1 MFEIHNLSIKYG
13 KKTLLLPTSLKFKEG
28 KLYTIYG
35 KSGVGKSSLLNKIG
49 LISEYD
55 PKVTYIYDGYKI
67 DTSNKKVVSSFIA
80 QNIAFI
86 FQSHNLIKD
95 LTVYDNLKISLNFF
109 KLSTKELEDK
119 IDNILSELGILELKD
134 VYPED
139 LSGGEEQRVAIAR
152 GMITDKSIILA
163 DEPTNS
169 LDSENR
175 ELVSSLLVK
184 LANKY
189 NKIVIVVS
197 HDEYV
202 INKGDI
208 KLHFEDQKLIGMEE
222 EQPGCNSQEEW
233 HASKLKKH
241 IRLQVQK
248 KRKVPPLPLLL
259 LILISF
265 TVSLAVGSINIQS
278 LFSSKYQRLISN
290 SLENGF
296 LIINDS
302 IGLGTSKVIDDFQ
315 SISNKEI
322 HQISDSSNVYKLEPY
337 IEFPSM
343 GMTFENAENYLK
355 MSRDFSPNLSI
366 NGKNINLSKNY
377 SVQPL
382 FDTNTTQRQI
392 KYFDR
397 TTNRG
402 IFVSESF
409 IKEQK
414 LEDIVAGSEM
424 TLTYYVPINIYES
437 HIDKEGTYYKSDG
450 DLYVKEEQTFKI
462 LGIVKEEY
470 PFNYSVNDNTL
481 FMASDEM
488 LKIQSKYIGAESEQR
503 ETIDDLP
510 VKEWA
515 PSAVHVT
522 VKDSKDV
529 PQEINRI
536 KKISDKFSIVSS
548 FENYKEFNKGLNY
561 IKKFLLIISFV
572 MLLLVVAI
580 LSFVFFLINRTRK
593 YEVGVLKA
601 MGYSTKHVFRLF
613 ILELLNYGKKIVTL
627 SSVLLLI
634 LTILAIQMLQLEVVD
649 IIHFYLPSIVSLI
662 ILTFAVLMISGLIPI
677 YMTGKQSVVDAI
689 RKNR

>member
-1 MFEIHNLSIKYG
+1 MFEIQNLSIKYG
-13 KKTLLLPTSLKFKEG
+13 KKTLLLPTTLKFKEG

-55 PKVTYIYDGYKI
+55 PKVTYIYDGSKI

-109 KLSTKELEDK
+109 KLSTKEIEDK

-175 ELVSSLLVK
+175 EIVSSLLVK

-202 INKGDI
+202 INRGDI
-208 KLHFEDQKLIGMEE
+208 KLHFEDQKLIGMKEE
-222 EQPGCNSQEEW
+222 PGCDSQEEW

-241 IRLQVQK
+241 IRLKVQK
-248 KRKVPPLPLLL
+248 KRMPPLPLLL

-296 LIINDS
+296 LVINDS

-315 SISNKEI
+315 SISNKEM

-343 GMTFENAENYLK
+343 GITFENAENYLK

-366 NGKNINLSKNY
+366 NGKNIHLSKNY

-470 PFNYSVNDNTL
+470 PFNYSVNGNTL

-488 LKIQSKYIGAESEQR
+488 LKIQSKYIGAESKQR

-548 FENYKEFNKGLNY
+548 FENYKEFNKGLTY
-561 IKKFLLIISFV
+561 IKNFLIIISLV

-613 ILELLNYGKKIVTL
+613 ILELLNYGKKIITL
-627 SSVLLLI
+627 SSILLLI

-649 IIHFYLPSIVSLI
+649 IIHFYLTSIISLI
-662 ILTFAVLMISGLIPI
+662 FLTFAVLMISGLIPI
-677 YMTGKQSVVDAI
+677 YMTGKQSIVDAI

>member
-1 MFEIHNLSIKYG
+1 MLEIHNLSIKYG
-13 KKTLLLPTSLKFKEG
+13 EKTLLLPTSLKFKEG

-55 PKVTYIYDGYKI
+55 PKVTYIYDGSKI

-86 FQSHNLIKD
+86 FQNHNLIND

-109 KLSTKELEDK
+109 KLSTKEIEEK

-139 LSGGEEQRVAIAR
+139 LSGGEEQRVEIAR
-152 GMITDKSIILA
+152 GMITDKHIILA

-175 ELVSSLLVK
+175 EIVSSLLVK
-184 LANKY
+184 LANKH

-208 KLHFEDQKLIGMEE
+208 KLHFEDQKLIGMKEE
-222 EQPGCNSQEEW
+222 AGCNSQEEW
-233 HASKLKKH
+233 HASKLKKQ
-241 IRLQVQK
+241 IRLKVQK

-278 LFSSKYQRLISN
+278 LFSSKYQRLISS

-296 LIINDS
+296 LVINDS
-302 IGLGTSKVIDDFQ
+302 IGLGTSKVIDDFR

-322 HQISDSSNVYKLEPY
+322 HQISDSSNIYKLEPY

-343 GMTFENAENYLK
+343 GITFENAENYLK
-355 MSRDFSPNLSI
+355 ISRDFSPNLSI

-382 FDTNTTQRQI
+382 FNTNTTQRQI

-397 TTNRG
+397 TTIRG

-424 TLTYYVPINIYES
+424 TLTYYVPIGIYES

-481 FMASDEM
+481 FMTSDEM
-488 LKIQSKYIGAESEQR
+488 LKIQSKYIGAESKRR

-529 PQEINRI
+529 PQEMNRI

-548 FENYKEFNKGLNY
+548 FENYKEFNNGLKY
-561 IKKFLLIISFV
+561 IKNFLIIISLV
-572 MLLLVVAI
+572 MLVLVVAI

-613 ILELLNYGKKIVTL
+613 ILELLNYGKKIITL

-634 LTILAIQMLQLEVVD
+634 LTILAIQILQLEVVD
-649 IIHFYLPSIVSLI
+649 IIHFYLTSIISLI
-662 ILTFAVLMISGLIPI
+662 FLTFAVLMISGLIPI
-677 YMTGKQSVVDAI
+677 YMTGKQSIVDAI

>member
-55 PKVTYIYDGYKI
+55 PKVTYIYDGSKI

-109 KLSTKELEDK
+109 KLSTKEIEDK

-152 GMITDKSIILA
+152 GMITDKHIILA

-175 ELVSSLLVK
+175 EIVSSLLLK

-202 INKGDI
+202 INKGNI
-208 KLHFEDQKLIGMEE
+208 KLHFEDQKLIGMKEE
-222 EQPGCNSQEEW
+222 AGCNSQEEW
-233 HASKLKKH
+233 HASKLKKQ
-241 IRLQVQK
+241 IRLKVQK
-248 KRKVPPLPLLL
+248 KRKVPPLPLFL

-278 LFSSKYQRLISN
+278 LFSSKYQRLISS

-296 LIINDS
+296 LVINDS
-302 IGLGTSKVIDDFQ
+302 IGLGTSKVIDDFR

-322 HQISDSSNVYKLEPY
+322 HQISDSSNIYKLEPY

-343 GMTFENAENYLK
+343 GIIFENAENYLK
-355 MSRDFSPNLSI
+355 ISRDFSPNLSI

-382 FDTNTTQRQI
+382 FNTNTTQRQI

-397 TTNRG
+397 TTIRG

-424 TLTYYVPINIYES
+424 TLTYYVPIGIYES

-481 FMASDEM
+481 FMTSDEM
-488 LKIQSKYIGAESEQR
+488 LKIQSKYIGAESKRR

-529 PQEINRI
+529 PQEMNRI

-548 FENYKEFNKGLNY
+548 FENYKEFNNGLKY
-561 IKKFLLIISFV
+561 IKNFLIIISLV
-572 MLLLVVAI
+572 MLVLVVAI

-613 ILELLNYGKKIVTL
+613 ILELLNYGKKIITL

-634 LTILAIQMLQLEVVD
+634 LTILAIQILQLEVVD
-649 IIHFYLPSIVSLI
+649 IIHFYLTSIISLI
-662 ILTFAVLMISGLIPI
+662 FLTFAVLMISGLIPI
-677 YMTGKQSVVDAI
+677 YMTGKQSIVDAI

>member
-13 KKTLLLPTSLKFKEG
+13 EKTLLLPTSLKFKEG

-35 KSGVGKSSLLNKIG
+35 KSGVGKTSLLNKIG

-55 PKVTYIYDGYKI
+55 PKVTYIYDGSKI
-67 DTSNKKVVSSFIA
+67 DTSNKKIVSSFIA
-80 QNIAFI
+80 QNLAFI
-86 FQSHNLIKD
+86 FQNHNLIND
-95 LTVYDNLKISLNFF
+95 LTVYDNLKISLDFF
-109 KLSTKELEDK
+109 NLSAKEVEKK
-119 IDNILSELGILELKD
+119 IDDILSELEILELKD

-152 GMITDKSIILA
+152 GMITDKHIILA

-175 ELVSSLLVK
+175 EIVSSLLVK

-208 KLHFEDQKLIGMEE
+208 KLHFEDKKLIGMKEDIE
-222 EQPGCNSQEEW
+222 CNFQKEW

-241 IRLQVQK
+241 IRLKIQK

-265 TVSLAVGSINIQS
+265 TVSLAVGSMNIQS
-278 LFSSKYQRLISN
+278 LFSSKYQRIISD

-296 LIINDS
+296 LVINDS
-302 IGLGTSKVIDDFQ
+302 IGLGTNKVIDDFQ
-315 SISNKEI
+315 SLSNKEI
-322 HQISDSSNVYKLEPY
+322 HQISDSRNVYKLEPY

-355 MSRDFSPNLSI
+355 ISRDFSPNLSI
-366 NGKNINLSKNY
+366 NGKNIHLSKNY

-382 FDTNTTQRQI
+382 FNTNTTQRQI

-437 HIDKEGTYYKSDG
+437 HIDKEGSYSKSDG

-462 LGIVKEEY
+462 LGIVKEEF

-488 LKIQSKYIGAESEQR
+488 LKIQSKYIGAESKRR

-529 PQEINRI
+529 PQEMNRI
-536 KKISDKFSIVSS
+536 KNISDKFSIVSS
-548 FENYKEFNKGLNY
+548 FENYKEFNKGLKY
-561 IKKFLLIISFV
+561 IKNFLLIISFV

-613 ILELLNYGKKIVTL
+613 ILELLNYGKKIITL

-634 LTILAIQMLQLEVVD
+634 LTLLAIQMLQLEVVD
-649 IIHFYLPSIVSLI
+649 IIHFYLASIASLI
-662 ILTFAVLMISGLIPI
+662 ILTFVVLMTSGLIPI
-677 YMTGKQSVVDAI
+677 YLTGKQPIVDAI

>member
-1 MFEIHNLSIKYG
+1 MLEIHNLSIKYG
-13 KKTLLLPTSLKFKEG
+13 EKTLLLPTSLKFKEG

-49 LISEYD
+49 LISEYE
-55 PKVTYIYDGYKI
+55 PKVTYIYDGSKI

-86 FQSHNLIKD
+86 FQNHNLIND

-109 KLSTKELEDK
+109 KLSTKEIEEK

-139 LSGGEEQRVAIAR
+139 LSGGEEQRVEIAR
-152 GMITDKSIILA
+152 GMITDKHIILA

-175 ELVSSLLVK
+175 EIVSSLLVK
-184 LANKY
+184 LANKH

-208 KLHFEDQKLIGMEE
+208 KLHFEDQKLIGMKEE
-222 EQPGCNSQEEW
+222 AGCNSQEEW
-233 HASKLKKH
+233 HASKLKKQ
-241 IRLQVQK
+241 IRLKVQK

-278 LFSSKYQRLISN
+278 LFSSKYQRLISS

-296 LIINDS
+296 LVINDS
-302 IGLGTSKVIDDFQ
+302 IGLGTSKVIDDFR

-322 HQISDSSNVYKLEPY
+322 HQISDSSNIYKLEPY

-343 GMTFENAENYLK
+343 GITFENAENYLK
-355 MSRDFSPNLSI
+355 ISRDFSPNLSI

-382 FDTNTTQRQI
+382 FNTNTTQRQI

-397 TTNRG
+397 TTIRG

-424 TLTYYVPINIYES
+424 TLTYYVPIGIYES

-470 PFNYSVNDNTL
+470 PFNYFVNDNTL
-481 FMASDEM
+481 FMTSDEM
-488 LKIQSKYIGAESEQR
+488 LKIQSKYIGAESKRR

-529 PQEINRI
+529 PQEMNRI

-548 FENYKEFNKGLNY
+548 FENYKEFNNGLKY
-561 IKKFLLIISFV
+561 IKNFLIIISLV
-572 MLLLVVAI
+572 MLVLVVAI

-613 ILELLNYGKKIVTL
+613 ILELLNYGKKIITL

-634 LTILAIQMLQLEVVD
+634 LTILAIQILQLEVVD
-649 IIHFYLPSIVSLI
+649 IIHFYLTSIISLI
-662 ILTFAVLMISGLIPI
+662 FLTFAVLMISGLIPI
-677 YMTGKQSVVDAI
+677 YMTGKQSIVDAI

>member
-55 PKVTYIYDGYKI
+55 PKVTYIYDGSKI

-109 KLSTKELEDK
+109 KLSTKEIEDK

-152 GMITDKSIILA
+152 GMVTDKNIILA

-175 ELVSSLLVK
+175 EIVSSLLLK

-202 INKGDI
+202 INKGNI
-208 KLHFEDQKLIGMEE
+208 KLHFEDQKLIGMKEE
-222 EQPGCNSQEEW
+222 AGCNSQEEW
-233 HASKLKKH
+233 HASKLKKQ
-241 IRLQVQK
+241 IRLKVQK
-248 KRKVPPLPLLL
+248 KRKVPPLPLFL

-278 LFSSKYQRLISN
+278 LFSSKYQRLISS

-296 LIINDS
+296 LVINDS
-302 IGLGTSKVIDDFQ
+302 IGLGTSKVIDDFR

-322 HQISDSSNVYKLEPY
+322 HQISDSSNIYKLEPY

-343 GMTFENAENYLK
+343 GITFENAENYLK
-355 MSRDFSPNLSI
+355 ISRDFSPNLSI

-382 FDTNTTQRQI
+382 FNTNTTQRQI

-397 TTNRG
+397 TTIRG

-424 TLTYYVPINIYES
+424 TLTYYVPIGIYES

-481 FMASDEM
+481 FMTSDEM
-488 LKIQSKYIGAESEQR
+488 LKIQSKYIGAESKRR

-529 PQEINRI
+529 PQEMNRI

-548 FENYKEFNKGLNY
+548 FENYKEFNNGLKY
-561 IKKFLLIISFV
+561 IKNFLIIISLV
-572 MLLLVVAI
+572 MLVLVVAI

-613 ILELLNYGKKIVTL
+613 ILELLNYGKKIITL

-634 LTILAIQMLQLEVVD
+634 LTILAIQILQLEVVD
-649 IIHFYLPSIVSLI
+649 IIHFYLTSIISLI
-662 ILTFAVLMISGLIPI
+662 FLTFAVLMISGLIPI
-677 YMTGKQSVVDAI
+677 YMTGKQSIVDAI

>member
-278 LFSSKYQRLISN
+278 LFSSKYQRLISD

-296 LIINDS
+296 LVINDS

-343 GMTFENAENYLK
+343 GITFENAENYLK

-548 FENYKEFNKGLNY
+548 FENYKEFNKGLKY
-561 IKKFLLIISFV
+561 IKNFLIIISLV

>member
-13 KKTLLLPTSLKFKEG
+13 EKTLLLPTSLKFKEG

-35 KSGVGKSSLLNKIG
+35 KSGVGKTSLLNKIG

-55 PKVTYIYDGYKI
+55 PKVTYIYDGSKI
-67 DTSNKKVVSSFIA
+67 DTSNKKIVSSFIA
-80 QNIAFI
+80 QNLAFI
-86 FQSHNLIKD
+86 FQNHNLIND
-95 LTVYDNLKISLNFF
+95 LTVYDNLKISLDFF
-109 KLSTKELEDK
+109 NLSAKEVEKK
-119 IDNILSELGILELKD
+119 IDDILSELEILELKD

-139 LSGGEEQRVAIAR
+139 LSGGEEQRVEIAR
-152 GMITDKSIILA
+152 GMITDKHIILA

-175 ELVSSLLVK
+175 EIVSSLLVK
-184 LANKY
+184 LANKH

-208 KLHFEDQKLIGMEE
+208 KLHFEDQKLIGMKEE
-222 EQPGCNSQEEW
+222 AGCNSQEEW
-233 HASKLKKH
+233 HASKLKKQ
-241 IRLQVQK
+241 IRLKVQK

-278 LFSSKYQRLISN
+278 LFSSKYQRLISS

-296 LIINDS
+296 LVINDS
-302 IGLGTSKVIDDFQ
+302 IGLGTSKVIDDFR

-322 HQISDSSNVYKLEPY
+322 HQISDSSNIYKLEPY

-343 GMTFENAENYLK
+343 GITFENAENYLK
-355 MSRDFSPNLSI
+355 ISRDFSPNLSI

-382 FDTNTTQRQI
+382 FNTNTTQRQI

-397 TTNRG
+397 TTIRG

-437 HIDKEGTYYKSDG
+437 HIDKEGSYSKSDG

-462 LGIVKEEY
+462 LGIVKEEF

-488 LKIQSKYIGAESEQR
+488 LKIQSKYIGAESKRR

-536 KKISDKFSIVSS
+536 KNISDKFSIVSS
-548 FENYKEFNKGLNY
+548 FENYKEFNKGLKY
-561 IKKFLLIISFV
+561 IKNFLLIISFV

-613 ILELLNYGKKIVTL
+613 ILELLNYGKKIITL

-634 LTILAIQMLQLEVVD
+634 LTLLAIQMLQLEVVD
-649 IIHFYLPSIVSLI
+649 IIHFYLASIASLI
-662 ILTFAVLMISGLIPI
+662 ILTFVVLMTSGLIPI
-677 YMTGKQSVVDAI
+677 YLTGKQPIVDAI

>member
-55 PKVTYIYDGYKI
+55 PKVTYIYDGSKI

-109 KLSTKELEDK
+109 KLSTKEIEDK

-152 GMITDKSIILA
+152 GMITDKHIILA

-175 ELVSSLLVK
+175 EIVSSLLLK

-202 INKGDI
+202 INKGNI
-208 KLHFEDQKLIGMEE
+208 KLHFEDQKLIGMKEE
-222 EQPGCNSQEEW
+222 AGCNSQEEW
-233 HASKLKKH
+233 HASKLKKQ
-241 IRLQVQK
+241 IRLKVQK
-248 KRKVPPLPLLL
+248 KRKVPPLPLFL

-278 LFSSKYQRLISN
+278 LFSSKYQRLISS

-296 LIINDS
+296 LVINDS
-302 IGLGTSKVIDDFQ
+302 IGLGTSKVIDDFR

-322 HQISDSSNVYKLEPY
+322 HQISDSSNIYKLEPY
-337 IEFPSM
+337 IEFPST
-343 GMTFENAENYLK
+343 GITFENAENYLK
-355 MSRDFSPNLSI
+355 ISRDFSPNLSI

-382 FDTNTTQRQI
+382 FNTNTTQRQI

-397 TTNRG
+397 TTIRG

-424 TLTYYVPINIYES
+424 TLTYYVPIGIYES

-481 FMASDEM
+481 FMTSDEM
-488 LKIQSKYIGAESEQR
+488 LKIQSKYIGAESKRR

-529 PQEINRI
+529 PQEMNRI

-548 FENYKEFNKGLNY
+548 FENYKEFNNGLKY
-561 IKKFLLIISFV
+561 IKNFLIIISLV
-572 MLLLVVAI
+572 MLVLVVAI

-613 ILELLNYGKKIVTL
+613 ILELLNYGKKIITL

-634 LTILAIQMLQLEVVD
+634 LTILAIQILQLEVVD
-649 IIHFYLPSIVSLI
+649 IIHFYLTSIISLI
-662 ILTFAVLMISGLIPI
+662 FLTFAVLMISGLIPI
-677 YMTGKQSVVDAI
+677 YMTGKQSIVDAI

>member
-13 KKTLLLPTSLKFKEG
+13 EKTLLLPTSLKFKEG

-35 KSGVGKSSLLNKIG
+35 KSGVGKTSLLNKIG

-55 PKVTYIYDGYKI
+55 PKVTYIYDGSKI
-67 DTSNKKVVSSFIA
+67 DTSNKKIVSSFIA
-80 QNIAFI
+80 QNLAFI
-86 FQSHNLIKD
+86 FQNHNLIND
-95 LTVYDNLKISLNFF
+95 LTVYDNLKISLDFF
-109 KLSTKELEDK
+109 NLSAKEVEKK
-119 IDNILSELGILELKD
+119 IDDILSELEILELKD

-152 GMITDKSIILA
+152 GMVTDKNIILA

-175 ELVSSLLVK
+175 ELVSSLLLK

-208 KLHFEDQKLIGMEE
+208 KLHFEDKKLIGMKEDIE
-222 EQPGCNSQEEW
+222 CNFQKEW

-241 IRLQVQK
+241 IRLKIQK
-248 KRKVPPLPLLL
+248 KRKVPP
-259 LILISF
+259 S
-265 TVSLAVGSINIQS
+265 
-278 LFSSKYQRLISN
+278 
-290 SLENGF
+290 
-296 LIINDS
+296 
-302 IGLGTSKVIDDFQ
+302 
-315 SISNKEI
+315 
-322 HQISDSSNVYKLEPY
+322 
-337 IEFPSM
+337 
-343 GMTFENAENYLK
+343 
-355 MSRDFSPNLSI
+355 
-366 NGKNINLSKNY
+366 
-377 SVQPL
+377 
-382 FDTNTTQRQI
+382 
-392 KYFDR
+392 
-397 TTNRG
+397 NRG

-437 HIDKEGTYYKSDG
+437 HIDKEGSYSKSDG

-462 LGIVKEEY
+462 LGIVKEEF

-488 LKIQSKYIGAESEQR
+488 LKIQSKYIGAESKRR

-536 KKISDKFSIVSS
+536 KNISDKFSIVSS
-548 FENYKEFNKGLNY
+548 FENYKEFNKGLKY
-561 IKKFLLIISFV
+561 IKNFLLIISFV

-613 ILELLNYGKKIVTL
+613 ILELLNYGKKIITL

-634 LTILAIQMLQLEVVD
+634 LTLLAIQMLQLEVVD
-649 IIHFYLPSIVSLI
+649 IIHFYLASIASLI
-662 ILTFAVLMISGLIPI
+662 ILTFVVLMTSGLIPI
-677 YMTGKQSVVDAI
+677 YLTGKQPIVDAI

>member
-55 PKVTYIYDGYKI
+55 PKVTYIYDGSKI

-109 KLSTKELEDK
+109 KLSTKEIEDK

-152 GMITDKSIILA
+152 GMITDKNIILA

-175 ELVSSLLVK
+175 EIVSSLLLK

-202 INKGDI
+202 INKGNI
-208 KLHFEDQKLIGMEE
+208 KLHFEDQKLIGMKEE
-222 EQPGCNSQEEW
+222 AGCNSQEEW
-233 HASKLKKH
+233 HASKLKKQ
-241 IRLQVQK
+241 IRLKVQK
-248 KRKVPPLPLLL
+248 KRKVPPLPLFL

-278 LFSSKYQRLISN
+278 LFSSKYQRLISS

-296 LIINDS
+296 LVINDS
-302 IGLGTSKVIDDFQ
+302 IGLGTSKVIDDFR

-322 HQISDSSNVYKLEPY
+322 HQISDSSNIYKLEPY

-343 GMTFENAENYLK
+343 GITFENAENYLK
-355 MSRDFSPNLSI
+355 ISRDFSPNLSI

-382 FDTNTTQRQI
+382 FNTNTTQRQI

-397 TTNRG
+397 TTIRG

-424 TLTYYVPINIYES
+424 TLTYYVPIGIYES

-481 FMASDEM
+481 FMTSDEM
-488 LKIQSKYIGAESEQR
+488 LKIQSKYIGAESKRR

-529 PQEINRI
+529 PQEMNRI

-548 FENYKEFNKGLNY
+548 FENYKEFNNGLKY
-561 IKKFLLIISFV
+561 IKNFLIIISLV
-572 MLLLVVAI
+572 MLVLVVAI

-613 ILELLNYGKKIVTL
+613 ILELLNYGKKIITL

-634 LTILAIQMLQLEVVD
+634 LTILAIQILQLEVVD
-649 IIHFYLPSIVSLI
+649 IIHFYLTSIISLI
-662 ILTFAVLMISGLIPI
+662 FLTFAVLMISGLIPI
-677 YMTGKQSVVDAI
+677 YMTGKQSIVDAI

>member
-55 PKVTYIYDGYKI
+55 PKVTYIYDGSKI

-109 KLSTKELEDK
+109 KLSTKEIEDK

-152 GMITDKSIILA
+152 GMITDKHIILA

-175 ELVSSLLVK
+175 EIVSSLLLK

-202 INKGDI
+202 INKGNI
-208 KLHFEDQKLIGMEE
+208 KLHFEDQKLIGMKEE
-222 EQPGCNSQEEW
+222 AGCNSQEEW
-233 HASKLKKH
+233 HASKLKKQ
-241 IRLQVQK
+241 IRLKVQK
-248 KRKVPPLPLLL
+248 KRKVPPLPLFL

-296 LIINDS
+296 LVINDS
-302 IGLGTSKVIDDFQ
+302 IGLGTSKVIDDFR

-322 HQISDSSNVYKLEPY
+322 HQISDSSNIYKLEPY

-343 GMTFENAENYLK
+343 GITFENAENYLK
-355 MSRDFSPNLSI
+355 ISRDFSPNLSI

-382 FDTNTTQRQI
+382 FNTNTTQRQI

-397 TTNRG
+397 TTIRG

-424 TLTYYVPINIYES
+424 TLTYYVPIGIYES

-481 FMASDEM
+481 FMTSDEM
-488 LKIQSKYIGAESEQR
+488 LKIQSKYIGAESKRR

-529 PQEINRI
+529 PQEMNRI

-548 FENYKEFNKGLNY
+548 FENYKEFNNGLKY
-561 IKKFLLIISFV
+561 IKNFLIIISLV
-572 MLLLVVAI
+572 MLVLVVAI

-613 ILELLNYGKKIVTL
+613 ILELLNYGKKIITL

-634 LTILAIQMLQLEVVD
+634 LTILAIQILQLEVVD
-649 IIHFYLPSIVSLI
+649 IIHFYLTSIISLI
-662 ILTFAVLMISGLIPI
+662 FLTFAVLMISGLIPI
-677 YMTGKQSVVDAI
+677 YMTGKQSIVDAI

>member
-55 PKVTYIYDGYKI
+55 PKVTYIYDGSKI

-109 KLSTKELEDK
+109 KLSTKEIEDK

-248 KRKVPPLPLLL
+248 KRKVPTLPLLL

-343 GMTFENAENYLK
+343 GITFENAENYLK

-437 HIDKEGTYYKSDG
+437 HIDKEGAYYKSDG

-548 FENYKEFNKGLNY
+548 FENYKEFNKGLKY
-561 IKKFLLIISFV
+561 IKNFLIIISLV

-613 ILELLNYGKKIVTL
+613 ILELFNYGKKIITL
-627 SSVLLLI
+627 SSILLLI
-634 LTILAIQMLQLEVVD
+634 LTILAIQMFQLEVVD
-649 IIHFYLPSIVSLI
+649 IIHFYLTSIISLI
-662 ILTFAVLMISGLIPI
+662 FLTFAVLMISGLIPI
-677 YMTGKQSVVDAI
+677 YMTGKQPIVDAI

>member
-55 PKVTYIYDGYKI
+55 PKVTYIYDGSKI

-109 KLSTKELEDK
+109 KLSTKEIEDK

-152 GMITDKSIILA
+152 GMITDKHIILA

-175 ELVSSLLVK
+175 EIVSSLLLK

-202 INKGDI
+202 INKGNI
-208 KLHFEDQKLIGMEE
+208 KLHFEDQKLIGMKEE
-222 EQPGCNSQEEW
+222 AGCNSQEEW
-233 HASKLKKH
+233 HASKLKKQ
-241 IRLQVQK
+241 IRLKVQK
-248 KRKVPPLPLLL
+248 KRKVPPLPLFL

-278 LFSSKYQRLISN
+278 LFSSKYQRLISS

-296 LIINDS
+296 LVINDS

-315 SISNKEI
+315 SLSNKEI
-322 HQISDSSNVYKLEPY
+322 HQISDSRNVYKLEPY

-343 GMTFENAENYLK
+343 GITFENAENYLK
-355 MSRDFSPNLSI
+355 ISRDFSPNLSI

-382 FDTNTTQRQI
+382 FNTNTTQRQI

-397 TTNRG
+397 TTIRG

-424 TLTYYVPINIYES
+424 TLTYYVPIGIYES

-481 FMASDEM
+481 FMTSDEM
-488 LKIQSKYIGAESEQR
+488 LKIQSKYIGAESKRR

-529 PQEINRI
+529 PQEMNRI

-548 FENYKEFNKGLNY
+548 FENYKEFNNGLKY
-561 IKKFLLIISFV
+561 IKNFLIIISLV

-613 ILELLNYGKKIVTL
+613 ILELLNYGKKIITL

-634 LTILAIQMLQLEVVD
+634 LTILAIQILQLEVVD
-649 IIHFYLPSIVSLI
+649 IIHFYLTSIISLI
-662 ILTFAVLMISGLIPI
+662 FLTFAVLMISGLIPI
-677 YMTGKQSVVDAI
+677 YMTGKQSIVDAI

>member
-55 PKVTYIYDGYKI
+55 PKVTYIYDGSKI

-109 KLSTKELEDK
+109 KLSTKEIEDK

-152 GMITDKSIILA
+152 GMITDKHIILA

-175 ELVSSLLVK
+175 EIVSSLLLK

-202 INKGDI
+202 INKGNI
-208 KLHFEDQKLIGMEE
+208 KLHFEDQKLIGMKEE
-222 EQPGCNSQEEW
+222 AGCNSQEEW
-233 HASKLKKH
+233 HASKLKKQ
-241 IRLQVQK
+241 IRLKVQK
-248 KRKVPPLPLLL
+248 KRKVPPLPLFL

-278 LFSSKYQRLISN
+278 LFSSKYQRLISS

-296 LIINDS
+296 LVINDS
-302 IGLGTSKVIDDFQ
+302 IGLGTSKVIDDFR

-322 HQISDSSNVYKLEPY
+322 HQISDSSNIYKLEPY

-343 GMTFENAENYLK
+343 GITFENAENYLK
-355 MSRDFSPNLSI
+355 ISRDFSPNLSI

-382 FDTNTTQRQI
+382 FNTNTTQRQI

-397 TTNRG
+397 TTIRG

-424 TLTYYVPINIYES
+424 TLTYYVPIGIYES

-481 FMASDEM
+481 FMTSDEM
-488 LKIQSKYIGAESEQR
+488 LKIQSKYIGAESKRR

-529 PQEINRI
+529 PQEMNRI

-548 FENYKEFNKGLNY
+548 FENYKEFNNGLKY
-561 IKKFLLIISFV
+561 IKNFLIIISLV
-572 MLLLVVAI
+572 MLVLVVAI

-613 ILELLNYGKKIVTL
+613 ILELLNYGKKIITL

-634 LTILAIQMLQLEVVD
+634 LTILAIQILQLEVVD
-649 IIHFYLPSIVSLI
+649 IIHFYLTSIISLI
-662 ILTFAVLMISGLIPI
+662 FLTFAVLMISGLIPI
-677 YMTGKQSVVDAI
+677 YMTGKQSIVDAI

>member
-1 MFEIHNLSIKYG
+1 M
-13 KKTLLLPTSLKFKEG
+13 
-28 KLYTIYG
+28 
-35 KSGVGKSSLLNKIG
+35 
-49 LISEYD
+49 
-55 PKVTYIYDGYKI
+55 
-67 DTSNKKVVSSFIA
+67 
-80 QNIAFI
+80 
-86 FQSHNLIKD
+86 
-95 LTVYDNLKISLNFF
+95 
-109 KLSTKELEDK
+109 
-119 IDNILSELGILELKD
+119 KD

-139 LSGGEEQRVAIAR
+139 LSGGEEQRIAIAR

-175 ELVSSLLVK
+175 KLVSSLLVK

-248 KRKVPPLPLLL
+248 KRKVPPLLLLL

-296 LIINDS
+296 LVINDS

-343 GMTFENAENYLK
+343 GITFENAENYLK

-397 TTNRG
+397 TMNRG

-437 HIDKEGTYYKSDG
+437 HIDKEGAYYKSDG

-481 FMASDEM
+481 FMTSDEM
-488 LKIQSKYIGAESEQR
+488 LKIQSKYIGAESKRR

-548 FENYKEFNKGLNY
+548 FENYKEFNKGLKY
-561 IKKFLLIISFV
+561 IKNFLIIISLV

-613 ILELLNYGKKIVTL
+613 ILELLNYGKKIITL

-634 LTILAIQMLQLEVVD
+634 LTILAIQILQLEVVD
-649 IIHFYLPSIVSLI
+649 IIHFYLTSIISLI
-662 ILTFAVLMISGLIPI
+662 FLTFAVLMISGLIPI
-677 YMTGKQSVVDAI
+677 YMTGKQSIVDAI

>member
-55 PKVTYIYDGYKI
+55 PKVTYIYDGSKI

-109 KLSTKELEDK
+109 KLSTKEIEDK

-139 LSGGEEQRVAIAR
+139 LSGGEEQRVAITR
-152 GMITDKSIILA
+152 GMITDKHIILA

-175 ELVSSLLVK
+175 EIVSSLLLK

-202 INKGDI
+202 INKGNI
-208 KLHFEDQKLIGMEE
+208 KLHFEDQKLIGMKEE
-222 EQPGCNSQEEW
+222 AGCNSQEEW
-233 HASKLKKH
+233 HASKLKKQ
-241 IRLQVQK
+241 IRLKVQK
-248 KRKVPPLPLLL
+248 KRKVPPLPLFL

-278 LFSSKYQRLISN
+278 LFSSKYQRLISS

-296 LIINDS
+296 LVINDS
-302 IGLGTSKVIDDFQ
+302 IGLGTSKVIDDFR

-322 HQISDSSNVYKLEPY
+322 HQISDSSNIYKLEPY

-343 GMTFENAENYLK
+343 GITFENAENYLK
-355 MSRDFSPNLSI
+355 ISRDFSPNLSI

-377 SVQPL
+377 SVQQL
-382 FDTNTTQRQI
+382 FNTNTTQRQI

-397 TTNRG
+397 TTIRG

-424 TLTYYVPINIYES
+424 TLTYYVPIGIYES

-481 FMASDEM
+481 FMTSDEM
-488 LKIQSKYIGAESEQR
+488 LKIQSKYIGAESKRR

-529 PQEINRI
+529 PQEMNRI

-548 FENYKEFNKGLNY
+548 FENYKEFNNGLKY
-561 IKKFLLIISFV
+561 IKNFLIIISLV
-572 MLLLVVAI
+572 MLVLVVAI

-613 ILELLNYGKKIVTL
+613 ILELLNYGKKIITL

-634 LTILAIQMLQLEVVD
+634 LTILAIQILQLEVVD
-649 IIHFYLPSIVSLI
+649 IIHFYLTSIISLI
-662 ILTFAVLMISGLIPI
+662 FLTFAVLMISGLIPI
-677 YMTGKQSVVDAI
+677 YMTGKQSIVDAI

>member
-1 MFEIHNLSIKYG
+1 VLEIHNLSIKYG
-13 KKTLLLPTSLKFKEG
+13 EKTLLLPTSLKFKEG

-55 PKVTYIYDGYKI
+55 PKVTYIYDGSKI

-86 FQSHNLIKD
+86 FQNHNLIND

-109 KLSTKELEDK
+109 KLSTKEIEEK

-139 LSGGEEQRVAIAR
+139 LSGGEEQRVEIAR
-152 GMITDKSIILA
+152 GMITDKHIILA

-175 ELVSSLLVK
+175 EIVSSLLVK
-184 LANKY
+184 LANKH

-208 KLHFEDQKLIGMEE
+208 KLHFEDQKLIGMKEE
-222 EQPGCNSQEEW
+222 AGCNSQEEW
-233 HASKLKKH
+233 HASKLKKQ
-241 IRLQVQK
+241 IRLKVQK

-278 LFSSKYQRLISN
+278 LFSSKYQRLISS

-296 LIINDS
+296 LVINDS
-302 IGLGTSKVIDDFQ
+302 IGLGTSKVIDDFR

-322 HQISDSSNVYKLEPY
+322 HQISDSSNIYKLEPY

-343 GMTFENAENYLK
+343 GITFENAENYLK
-355 MSRDFSPNLSI
+355 ISRDFSPNLSI

-382 FDTNTTQRQI
+382 FNTNTTQRQI

-397 TTNRG
+397 TTIRG

-424 TLTYYVPINIYES
+424 TLTYYVPIGIYES

-481 FMASDEM
+481 FMTSDEM
-488 LKIQSKYIGAESEQR
+488 LKIQSKYIGAESKRR

-529 PQEINRI
+529 PQEMNRI

-548 FENYKEFNKGLNY
+548 FENYKEFNNGLKY
-561 IKKFLLIISFV
+561 IKNFLIIISLV
-572 MLLLVVAI
+572 MLVLVVAI

-613 ILELLNYGKKIVTL
+613 ILELLNYGKKIITL

-634 LTILAIQMLQLEVVD
+634 LTILAIQILQLEVVD
-649 IIHFYLPSIVSLI
+649 IIHFYLTSIISLI
-662 ILTFAVLMISGLIPI
+662 FLTFAVLMISGLIPI
-677 YMTGKQSVVDAI
+677 YMTGKQSIVDAI

>member
-55 PKVTYIYDGYKI
+55 PKVTYIYDGSKI

-109 KLSTKELEDK
+109 KLSTKEIEDK

-152 GMITDKSIILA
+152 GMITDKHIILA

-175 ELVSSLLVK
+175 EIVSSLLLK

-202 INKGDI
+202 INKGNI
-208 KLHFEDQKLIGMEE
+208 KLHFEDQKLIGMKEE
-222 EQPGCNSQEEW
+222 AGCNSQEEW
-233 HASKLKKH
+233 HASKLKKQ
-241 IRLQVQK
+241 IRLKVQK
-248 KRKVPPLPLLL
+248 KRKVPPLPLFL

-278 LFSSKYQRLISN
+278 LFSSKYQRLISS

-296 LIINDS
+296 LVINDS

-315 SISNKEI
+315 SLSNKEI
-322 HQISDSSNVYKLEPY
+322 HQISDSRNVYKLEPY

-355 MSRDFSPNLSI
+355 ISRDFSPNLSI

-382 FDTNTTQRQI
+382 FNTNTTQRQI

-397 TTNRG
+397 TTIRG

-424 TLTYYVPINIYES
+424 TLTYYVPIGIYES

-481 FMASDEM
+481 FMTSDEM
-488 LKIQSKYIGAESEQR
+488 LKIQSKYIGAESKRR

-529 PQEINRI
+529 PQEMNRI

-548 FENYKEFNKGLNY
+548 FENYKEFNNGLKY
-561 IKKFLLIISFV
+561 IKNFLIIISLV

-613 ILELLNYGKKIVTL
+613 ILELLNYGKKIITL

-634 LTILAIQMLQLEVVD
+634 LTILAIQILQLEVVD
-649 IIHFYLPSIVSLI
+649 IIHFYLTSIISLI
-662 ILTFAVLMISGLIPI
+662 FLTFAVLMISGLIPI
-677 YMTGKQSVVDAI
+677 YMTGKQSIVDAI

>member
-55 PKVTYIYDGYKI
+55 SKVTYIYDGSKI

-241 IRLQVQK
+241 IRLKVQK
-248 KRKVPPLPLLL
+248 KRKVPPLPVLL

-296 LIINDS
+296 LVINDS

-343 GMTFENAENYLK
+343 GITFENAENYLK
-355 MSRDFSPNLSI
+355 MSRDFSPSLSI
-366 NGKNINLSKNY
+366 NGKNIHLSKNY

-437 HIDKEGTYYKSDG
+437 HIDKEGRHYKSDG

-470 PFNYSVNDNTL
+470 PFSYSVNDNTL
-481 FMASDEM
+481 FMTSDEM
-488 LKIQSKYIGAESEQR
+488 LKIQSKYIGAESKQR
-503 ETIDDLP
+503 ETIDDLL
-510 VKEWA
+510 VREWA
-515 PSAVHVT
+515 PSAVHIT

-572 MLLLVVAI
+572 MLVLVVAI
-580 LSFVFFLINRTRK
+580 LSFVFYLINRSRK

-613 ILELLNYGKKIVTL
+613 ILELLNYGKKIITL
-627 SSVLLLI
+627 SSILLLI
-634 LTILAIQMLQLEVVD
+634 LTILAIQMFQLEVVD
-649 IIHFYLPSIVSLI
+649 IIHFYLTSIISLI
-662 ILTFAVLMISGLIPI
+662 FLTFAVLMISGLIPI
-677 YMTGKQSVVDAI
+677 YMTGKQSIVDAI

>member
-1 MFEIHNLSIKYG
+1 MFEIQNLSIKYG
-13 KKTLLLPTSLKFKEG
+13 KKTLLLPTTLKFKEG

-55 PKVTYIYDGYKI
+55 PKVTYIYDGSKI

-109 KLSTKELEDK
+109 KLSTKEIEDK

-175 ELVSSLLVK
+175 EIVSSLLVK

-202 INKGDI
+202 INRGDI
-208 KLHFEDQKLIGMEE
+208 KLHFEDQKLIGMKEK
-222 EQPGCNSQEEW
+222 PGCDSQEEW

-241 IRLQVQK
+241 IRLKVQK
-248 KRKVPPLPLLL
+248 KRMPPLPLLL

-296 LIINDS
+296 LVINDS

-315 SISNKEI
+315 SISNKEM

-343 GMTFENAENYLK
+343 GITFENAENYLK

-366 NGKNINLSKNY
+366 NGKNIHLSKNY

-470 PFNYSVNDNTL
+470 PFNYSVNGNTL

-488 LKIQSKYIGAESEQR
+488 LKIQSKYIGAESKQR

-548 FENYKEFNKGLNY
+548 FENYKEFNKGLTY
-561 IKKFLLIISFV
+561 IKNFLIIISLV

-613 ILELLNYGKKIVTL
+613 ILELLNYGKKIITL
-627 SSVLLLI
+627 SSILLLI

-649 IIHFYLPSIVSLI
+649 IIHFYLTSIISLI
-662 ILTFAVLMISGLIPI
+662 FLTFAVLMISGLIPI
-677 YMTGKQSVVDAI
+677 YMTGKQSIVDAI

>member
-55 PKVTYIYDGYKI
+55 PKVTYIYDGSKI

-109 KLSTKELEDK
+109 KLSTKEIEDK

-152 GMITDKSIILA
+152 GMITDKHIILA

-175 ELVSSLLVK
+175 EIVSSLLLK

-202 INKGDI
+202 INKGNI
-208 KLHFEDQKLIGMEE
+208 KLHFEDQKLIGMKEE
-222 EQPGCNSQEEW
+222 AGCNSQEEW
-233 HASKLKKH
+233 HASKLKKQ
-241 IRLQVQK
+241 IRLKVQK
-248 KRKVPPLPLLL
+248 KRKVPPLPLFL

-278 LFSSKYQRLISN
+278 LFSSKYQRLISS

-296 LIINDS
+296 LVINDS

-322 HQISDSSNVYKLEPY
+322 HQISDSSNIYKLEPY

-343 GMTFENAENYLK
+343 GITFENAENYLK
-355 MSRDFSPNLSI
+355 ISRDFSPNLSI

-382 FDTNTTQRQI
+382 FNTNTTQRQI

-397 TTNRG
+397 TTIRG

-424 TLTYYVPINIYES
+424 TLTYYVPIGIYES

-481 FMASDEM
+481 FMTSDEM
-488 LKIQSKYIGAESEQR
+488 LKIQSKYIGAESKRR

-529 PQEINRI
+529 PQEMNRI

-548 FENYKEFNKGLNY
+548 FENYKEFNNGLKY
-561 IKKFLLIISFV
+561 IKNFLIIISLV
-572 MLLLVVAI
+572 MLVLVVAI

-613 ILELLNYGKKIVTL
+613 ILELLNYGKKIITL

-634 LTILAIQMLQLEVVD
+634 LTILAIQILQLEVVD
-649 IIHFYLPSIVSLI
+649 IIHFYLTSIISLI
-662 ILTFAVLMISGLIPI
+662 FLTFAVLMISGLIPI
-677 YMTGKQSVVDAI
+677 YMTGKQSIVDAI

>member
-139 LSGGEEQRVAIAR
+139 LSGGEEQRIAIAR

-175 ELVSSLLVK
+175 KLVSSLLVK

-248 KRKVPPLPLLL
+248 KRKVPPLLLLL

-296 LIINDS
+296 LVINDS

-343 GMTFENAENYLK
+343 GITFENAENYLK

-397 TTNRG
+397 TMNRG

-450 DLYVKEEQTFKI
+450 DLYVKEAQTFKI

-470 PFNYSVNDNTL
+470 PFNYSVNGNTL

-488 LKIQSKYIGAESEQR
+488 MKIQSKYIGADSKQR

-548 FENYKEFNKGLNY
+548 FENYKEFNKGLKY
-561 IKKFLLIISFV
+561 IKNFLIIISLV

-613 ILELLNYGKKIVTL
+613 ILELLNYGKKIITL

-677 YMTGKQSVVDAI
+677 YMTGKQSIVDAI

>member
-1 MFEIHNLSIKYG
+1 MLEIHNLSIKYG
-13 KKTLLLPTSLKFKEG
+13 EKTLLLPTSLKFKEG

-55 PKVTYIYDGYKI
+55 PKVTYIYDGSKI

-86 FQSHNLIKD
+86 FQNHNLIND

-109 KLSTKELEDK
+109 KLSTKEIEEK

-139 LSGGEEQRVAIAR
+139 LSGGEEQRVEIAR
-152 GMITDKSIILA
+152 GMITDKHIILA

-175 ELVSSLLVK
+175 EIVSSLLVK
-184 LANKY
+184 LANKH

-208 KLHFEDQKLIGMEE
+208 KLHFEDQKLIGMKEE
-222 EQPGCNSQEEW
+222 AGCNSQEEW
-233 HASKLKKH
+233 HASKLKKQ
-241 IRLQVQK
+241 IRSKVQK

-278 LFSSKYQRLISN
+278 LFSSKYQRLISS

-296 LIINDS
+296 LVINDS
-302 IGLGTSKVIDDFQ
+302 IGLGTSKVIDDFR

-322 HQISDSSNVYKLEPY
+322 HQISDSSNIYKLEPY

-343 GMTFENAENYLK
+343 GITFENAENYLK
-355 MSRDFSPNLSI
+355 ISRDFSPNLSI

-382 FDTNTTQRQI
+382 FNTNTTQRQI

-397 TTNRG
+397 TTIRG

-424 TLTYYVPINIYES
+424 TLTYYVPIGIYES

-481 FMASDEM
+481 FMTSDEM
-488 LKIQSKYIGAESEQR
+488 LKIQSKYIGAESKRR

-529 PQEINRI
+529 PQEMNRI

-548 FENYKEFNKGLNY
+548 FENYKEFNNGLKY
-561 IKKFLLIISFV
+561 IKNFLIIISLV
-572 MLLLVVAI
+572 MLVLVVAI

-613 ILELLNYGKKIVTL
+613 ILELLNYGKKIITL

-634 LTILAIQMLQLEVVD
+634 LTILAIQILQLEVVD
-649 IIHFYLPSIVSLI
+649 IIHFYLTSIISLI
-662 ILTFAVLMISGLIPI
+662 FLTFAVLMISGLIPI
-677 YMTGKQSVVDAI
+677 YMTGKQSIVDAI

>member
-1 MFEIHNLSIKYG
+1 MLEIHNLSIKYG
-13 KKTLLLPTSLKFKEG
+13 EKTLLLPTSLKFKEG

-55 PKVTYIYDGYKI
+55 PKVTYIYDGSKI

-86 FQSHNLIKD
+86 FQNHNLIND

-109 KLSTKELEDK
+109 KLSTKEIEEK

-139 LSGGEEQRVAIAR
+139 LSGGEEQRVEIAR
-152 GMITDKSIILA
+152 GMITDKHIILA

-175 ELVSSLLVK
+175 EIVSSLLVK
-184 LANKY
+184 LANKH

-208 KLHFEDQKLIGMEE
+208 KLHFEDQKLIGMKEE
-222 EQPGCNSQEEW
+222 AGCNSQEEW
-233 HASKLKKH
+233 HASKLKKQ
-241 IRLQVQK
+241 IRLKVQK

-278 LFSSKYQRLISN
+278 LFSSKYQRLISS

-296 LIINDS
+296 LVINDS
-302 IGLGTSKVIDDFQ
+302 IGLGTSKVIDDFR

-322 HQISDSSNVYKLEPY
+322 HQISDSSNIYKLEPY

-343 GMTFENAENYLK
+343 GITFENAENYLK
-355 MSRDFSPNLSI
+355 ISRDFSPNLSI

-382 FDTNTTQRQI
+382 FNTNTTQRQI

-397 TTNRG
+397 TTIRG

-424 TLTYYVPINIYES
+424 TLTYYVPIGIYES

-470 PFNYSVNDNTL
+470 PFNYFVNDNTL
-481 FMASDEM
+481 FMTSDEM
-488 LKIQSKYIGAESEQR
+488 LKIQSKYIGAESKRR

-529 PQEINRI
+529 PQEMNRI

-548 FENYKEFNKGLNY
+548 FENYKEFNNGLKY
-561 IKKFLLIISFV
+561 IKNFLIIISLV
-572 MLLLVVAI
+572 MLVLVVAI

-613 ILELLNYGKKIVTL
+613 ILELLNYGKKIITL

-634 LTILAIQMLQLEVVD
+634 LTILAIQILQLEVVD
-649 IIHFYLPSIVSLI
+649 IIHFYLTSIISLI
-662 ILTFAVLMISGLIPI
+662 FLTFAVLMISGLIPI
-677 YMTGKQSVVDAI
+677 YMTGKQSIVDAI

>member
-1 MFEIHNLSIKYG
+1 MLEIHNLSIKYG
-13 KKTLLLPTSLKFKEG
+13 EKTLLLPTSLKFKEG

-35 KSGVGKSSLLNKIG
+35 NSGVGKSSLLNKIG

-55 PKVTYIYDGYKI
+55 PKVTYIYDGSKI

-86 FQSHNLIKD
+86 FQNHNLIND

-109 KLSTKELEDK
+109 KLSTKEIEEK

-139 LSGGEEQRVAIAR
+139 LSGGEEQRVEIAR
-152 GMITDKSIILA
+152 GMITDKHIILA

-175 ELVSSLLVK
+175 EIVSSLLVK
-184 LANKY
+184 LANKH

-208 KLHFEDQKLIGMEE
+208 KLHFEDQKLIGMKEE
-222 EQPGCNSQEEW
+222 AGCNSQEEW
-233 HASKLKKH
+233 HASKLKKQ
-241 IRLQVQK
+241 IRLKVQK

-278 LFSSKYQRLISN
+278 LFSSKYQRLISS

-296 LIINDS
+296 LVINDS
-302 IGLGTSKVIDDFQ
+302 IGLGTSKVIDDFR

-322 HQISDSSNVYKLEPY
+322 HQISDSSNIYKLEPY

-343 GMTFENAENYLK
+343 GITFENAENYLK
-355 MSRDFSPNLSI
+355 ISRDFSPNLSI

-382 FDTNTTQRQI
+382 FNTNTTQRQI

-397 TTNRG
+397 TTIRG

-424 TLTYYVPINIYES
+424 TLTYYVPIGIYES

-481 FMASDEM
+481 FMTSDEM
-488 LKIQSKYIGAESEQR
+488 LKIQSKYIGAESKRR

-529 PQEINRI
+529 PQEMNRI

-548 FENYKEFNKGLNY
+548 FENYKEFNNGLKY
-561 IKKFLLIISFV
+561 IKNFLIIISLV
-572 MLLLVVAI
+572 MLVLVVAI

-613 ILELLNYGKKIVTL
+613 ILELLNYGKKIITL

-634 LTILAIQMLQLEVVD
+634 LTILAIQILQLEVVD
-649 IIHFYLPSIVSLI
+649 IIHFYLTSIISLI
-662 ILTFAVLMISGLIPI
+662 FLTFAVLMISGLIPI
-677 YMTGKQSVVDAI
+677 YMTGKQSIVDAI

>member
-55 PKVTYIYDGYKI
+55 PKVTYIYDGSKI

-109 KLSTKELEDK
+109 KLSTKEIEDK

-139 LSGGEEQRVAIAR
+139 LSGGEEQRVAITR
-152 GMITDKSIILA
+152 GMITDKHIILA

-175 ELVSSLLVK
+175 EIVSSLLLK

-202 INKGDI
+202 INKGNI
-208 KLHFEDQKLIGMEE
+208 KLHFEDQKLIGMKEE
-222 EQPGCNSQEEW
+222 AGCNSQEEW
-233 HASKLKKH
+233 HASKLKKQ
-241 IRLQVQK
+241 IRLKVQK
-248 KRKVPPLPLLL
+248 KRKVPPLPLFL

-278 LFSSKYQRLISN
+278 LFSSKYQRLISS

-296 LIINDS
+296 LVINDS
-302 IGLGTSKVIDDFQ
+302 IGLGTSKVIDDFR

-322 HQISDSSNVYKLEPY
+322 HQISDSSNIYKLEPY

-343 GMTFENAENYLK
+343 GITFENAENYLK
-355 MSRDFSPNLSI
+355 ISRDFSPNLSI

-382 FDTNTTQRQI
+382 FNTNTTQRQI

-397 TTNRG
+397 TTIRG

-424 TLTYYVPINIYES
+424 TLTYYVPIGIYES

-481 FMASDEM
+481 FMTSDEM
-488 LKIQSKYIGAESEQR
+488 LKIQSKYIGAESKRR

-529 PQEINRI
+529 PQEMNRI

-548 FENYKEFNKGLNY
+548 FENYKEFNNGLKY
-561 IKKFLLIISFV
+561 IKNFLIIISLV
-572 MLLLVVAI
+572 MLVLVVAI

-613 ILELLNYGKKIVTL
+613 ILELLNYGKKIITL

-634 LTILAIQMLQLEVVD
+634 LTILAIQILQLEVVD
-649 IIHFYLPSIVSLI
+649 IIHFYLTSIISLI
-662 ILTFAVLMISGLIPI
+662 FLTFAVLMISGLIPI
-677 YMTGKQSVVDAI
+677 YMTGKQSIVDAI

>member
-13 KKTLLLPTSLKFKEG
+13 EKTLLLPTSLKFKEG

-35 KSGVGKSSLLNKIG
+35 KSGVGKTSLLNKIG

-55 PKVTYIYDGYKI
+55 PKVTYIYDGSKI
-67 DTSNKKVVSSFIA
+67 DTSNKKIVSSFIA
-80 QNIAFI
+80 QNLAFI
-86 FQSHNLIKD
+86 FQNHNLIND
-95 LTVYDNLKISLNFF
+95 LTVYDNLKISLDFF
-109 KLSTKELEDK
+109 NLSAKEVEKK
-119 IDNILSELGILELKD
+119 IDDILSELEILELKD

-152 GMITDKSIILA
+152 GMVTDKNIILA

-175 ELVSSLLVK
+175 ELVSSLLLK

-208 KLHFEDQKLIGMEE
+208 KLHFEDKKLIGMKEDIE
-222 EQPGCNSQEEW
+222 CNFQKEW

-241 IRLQVQK
+241 IRLKIQK
-248 KRKVPPLPLLL
+248 KRKVPPLPVLL

-265 TVSLAVGSINIQS
+265 TVSLAVGSMNIQS
-278 LFSSKYQRLISN
+278 LFSSKYQRIISD

-296 LIINDS
+296 LVINDS
-302 IGLGTSKVIDDFQ
+302 IGLGTNKVIDDFQ
-315 SISNKEI
+315 SLSNKEI
-322 HQISDSSNVYKLEPY
+322 HQISDSRNVYKLEPY

-343 GMTFENAENYLK
+343 GMTFENAA
-355 MSRDFSPNLSI
+355 PNLSI
-366 NGKNINLSKNY
+366 NGKNIHLSKNY

-382 FDTNTTQRQI
+382 FNTNTTQRQI

-437 HIDKEGTYYKSDG
+437 HIDKEGSYSKSDG

-462 LGIVKEEY
+462 LGIVKEEF

-488 LKIQSKYIGAESEQR
+488 LKIQSKYIGAESKRR

-522 VKDSKDV
+522 VKDSKDI

-548 FENYKEFNKGLNY
+548 FENYKEFNKGLKY
-561 IKKFLLIISFV
+561 IKNFLLIISFV

-613 ILELLNYGKKIVTL
+613 ILELLNYGKKIITL
-627 SSVLLLI
+627 SSILLLI
-634 LTILAIQMLQLEVVD
+634 LTILAIQMLQLEIVD
-649 IIHFYLPSIVSLI
+649 IIHFYLTSIVSLI
-662 ILTFAVLMISGLIPI
+662 LLTFAVLMTSGLIPI
-677 YMTGKQSVVDAI
+677 YMTGKQPIVDAI

>member
-55 PKVTYIYDGYKI
+55 PKVTYIYDGSKI

-86 FQSHNLIKD
+86 FQNHNLIND
-95 LTVYDNLKISLNFF
+95 LTVYDNLKIALNFF
-109 KLSTKELEDK
+109 KLSTKEIENK

-152 GMITDKSIILA
+152 GMITDKHIILA

-175 ELVSSLLVK
+175 EIVSSLLLK

-202 INKGDI
+202 INKGNI
-208 KLHFEDQKLIGMEE
+208 KLHFEDQKLIGMKEE
-222 EQPGCNSQEEW
+222 AGCNSQEEW
-233 HASKLKKH
+233 HASKLKKQ
-241 IRLQVQK
+241 IRLKVQK
-248 KRKVPPLPLLL
+248 KRKVPPLPLFL

-278 LFSSKYQRLISN
+278 LFSSKYQRLISS

-296 LIINDS
+296 LVINDS
-302 IGLGTSKVIDDFQ
+302 IGLGTSKVIDDFR

-322 HQISDSSNVYKLEPY
+322 HQISDSSNIYKLEPY

-343 GMTFENAENYLK
+343 GITFENAENYLK
-355 MSRDFSPNLSI
+355 ISRDFSPNLSI

-382 FDTNTTQRQI
+382 FNTNTTQRQI

-397 TTNRG
+397 TTIRG

-424 TLTYYVPINIYES
+424 TLTYYVPIGIYES

-481 FMASDEM
+481 FMTSDEM
-488 LKIQSKYIGAESEQR
+488 LKIQSKYIGAESKRR

-529 PQEINRI
+529 PQEMNRI

-548 FENYKEFNKGLNY
+548 FENYKEFNNGLKY
-561 IKKFLLIISFV
+561 IKNFLIIISLV
-572 MLLLVVAI
+572 MLVLVVAI

-613 ILELLNYGKKIVTL
+613 ILELLNYGKKIITL

-634 LTILAIQMLQLEVVD
+634 LTILAIQILQLEVVD
-649 IIHFYLPSIVSLI
+649 IIHFYLTSIISLI
-662 ILTFAVLMISGLIPI
+662 FLTFAVLMISGLIPI
-677 YMTGKQSVVDAI
+677 YMTGKQSIVDAI

>member
-13 KKTLLLPTSLKFKEG
+13 EKTLLLPTSLKFKEG

-35 KSGVGKSSLLNKIG
+35 KSGVGKTSLLNKIG

-55 PKVTYIYDGYKI
+55 PKVTYIYDGSKI
-67 DTSNKKVVSSFIA
+67 DTSNKKIVSSFIA

-86 FQSHNLIKD
+86 FQNHNLIND
-95 LTVYDNLKISLNFF
+95 LTVYDNLKISLDFF
-109 KLSTKELEDK
+109 NLSAKEVEKK
-119 IDNILSELGILELKD
+119 IDDILSELEILELKD

-152 GMITDKSIILA
+152 GMVTDKNIILA

-175 ELVSSLLVK
+175 ELVSSLLLK

-208 KLHFEDQKLIGMEE
+208 KLHFEDKKLIGMKEDIE
-222 EQPGCNSQEEW
+222 CNFQKEW

-241 IRLQVQK
+241 IRLKIQK
-248 KRKVPPLPLLL
+248 KRKVPPLPVLL

-265 TVSLAVGSINIQS
+265 TVSLAVGSMNIQS
-278 LFSSKYQRLISN
+278 LFSSKYQRIISD

-296 LIINDS
+296 LVINDS
-302 IGLGTSKVIDDFQ
+302 IGLGTNKVIDDFQ
-315 SISNKEI
+315 SLSNKEI
-322 HQISDSSNVYKLEPY
+322 HQISDSRNVYKLEPY

-355 MSRDFSPNLSI
+355 ISRDFSPNLSI
-366 NGKNINLSKNY
+366 NGKNIHLSKNY

-382 FDTNTTQRQI
+382 FNTNTTQRQI

-437 HIDKEGTYYKSDG
+437 HIDKEGSYSKSDG

-488 LKIQSKYIGAESEQR
+488 LKIQSKYIGAESKQR

-548 FENYKEFNKGLNY
+548 FENYKEFNKGLKY
-561 IKKFLLIISFV
+561 IKNFLLIISIV
-572 MLLLVVAI
+572 MLVLVVAI

-613 ILELLNYGKKIVTL
+613 TLELLNYGKKIITL

-649 IIHFYLPSIVSLI
+649 IIHFYLTSIVSLI
-662 ILTFAVLMISGLIPI
+662 ILTFAVLMISGLVPI
-677 YMTGKQSVVDAI
+677 YMTGKQSIVDAI